1 MSQPPVATPKELIAA
16 QLAAYNSRDL
26 PALLASYAPDAE
38 QHTFAGEVLA
48 RGRAQMEPRFAAR
61 FAEPDLHAILLGR
74 MTWGDKVIDAERVV
88 RNFPE
93 GRGTLEMLCVYQVGA
108 GLIQRAWFATGAK
121 VMDGVAAPRVMKA
134 PEEVVERQLDAYNA
148 RDLDAFLATY
158 SPGVRIYDFPATTP
172 RIEGI
177 AAMGEHYGT
186 KTFTREGLNA
196 RILERAVLGCFVV
209 DHERATSVGREPLE
223 VVVVYEVREG
233 LIANVWFID
242 PRQDAAT

>member
-1 MSQPPVATPKELIAA
+1 MTPQATPKELIAA
-16 QLAAYNSRDL
+16 QLAAYNARDL
-26 PALLASYAPDAE
+26 PALLATYAPDAE
-38 QHTFAGEVLA
+38 QVTFGGEVLA
-48 RGRAQMEPRFAAR
+48 RGRAQMEPRFATR
-61 FAEPDLHAILLGR
+61 FSEPDLHAILLGR
-74 MTWGDKVIDAERVV
+74 MVWGDKVIDAERIV

-121 VMDGVAAPRVMKA
+121 VLDGALPARAAKSA
-134 PEEVVERQLDAYNA
+134 EAVVERQLDAYNA
-148 RDLDAFLATY
+148 RDLAAFLATY
-158 SPGVRIYDFPATTP
+158 SPDIRVYDFPSPTP

-186 KTFTREGLNA
+186 KTFVREGLNA
-196 RILERAVLGCFVV
+196 RIIERAVMGRYVV

-223 VVVVYEVREG
+223 VVAVYEVVDG

-242 PRQDAAT
+242 PRQDAAA